1 MAPAPVYAQ
10 PLFPAPALACLQRPA
25 LRHLDD
31 AEAAML
37 RVTAASLIEQAL
49 TWGGAR
55 AQFHGFQL
63 EARREAG
70 ERQTLV
76 SLRIRLGEDVL
87 VQEQVVLDQAGRD
100 AARRQRH

>member
-1 MAPAPVYAQ
+1 MNPAPVYA
-10 PLFPAPALACLQRPA
+10 PHPVLDCLQRPA

-49 TWGGAR
+49 AWGGAR
-55 AQFHGFQL
+55 AQFHGYQL

-70 ERQTLV
+70 ERQTLI
-76 SLRIRLGEDVL
+76 SLRVSQGAEVV
-87 VQEQVVLDQAGRD
+87 VQEQVVLDKAAPD
-100 AARRQRH
+100 AARRPRH